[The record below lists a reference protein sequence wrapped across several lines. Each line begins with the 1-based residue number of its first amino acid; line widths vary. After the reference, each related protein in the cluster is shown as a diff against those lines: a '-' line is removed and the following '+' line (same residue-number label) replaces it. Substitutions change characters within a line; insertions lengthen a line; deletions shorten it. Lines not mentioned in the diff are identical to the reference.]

1 MRFLLYGANGY
12 TGQLIAE
19 EAARTGMRPIL
30 AGRRAETIAPI
41 AERYGFEHRVF
52 SLGTRAEIIRSLD
65 GVDAVLLAAG
75 PFSSTSAPMLDACI
89 ASGIHY
95 LDITGEIAVF
105 ERCAAQHDRAVAA
118 GVVVLPGV
126 GFDVV
131 PSDCLAATLA
141 RALPNA
147 TSLELAFAGTGGGMQ
162 ISRGTAK
169 TMLEGAGQGGAIR
182 RDGRIERVK
191 LGWKKRR
198 ISFRDRERETVSIPW
213 GDVATAYHSTGIPNI
228 VVYTA
233 MARAQIRALPYV
245 RLAMPLVRIPILRR
259 MIARR
264 IERTITGPDDNA
276 RRHGQAQLW
285 GRVSDARGRSVEGT
299 LVTPEGYRLTAETAV
314 ESVKRVLAGAV
325 QPGFRTPSLAFG
337 ASYITEFEECDLRIG
352 QLGVGD

>member
-118 GVVVLPGV
+118 RVVVLPGV

-147 TSLELAFAGTGGGMQ
+147 TSLELAFAGTGSGMQ

-169 TMLEGAGQGGAIR
+169 TMLEGAGEGGAIR
-182 RDGRIERVK
+182 RDGIS
-191 LGWKKRR
+191 LDGNSQHRR
-198 ISFRDRERETVSIPW
+198 LHSDGSCTDSRPAICPARNAAGSDSDCSTHDRAANR
-213 GDVATAYHSTGIPNI
+213 AY
-228 VVYTA
+228 
-233 MARAQIRALPYV
+233 
-245 RLAMPLVRIPILRR
+245 
-259 MIARR
+259 
-264 IERTITGPDDNA
+264 D
-276 RRHGQAQLW
+276 HGS
-285 GRVSDARGRSVEGT
+285 G
-299 LVTPEGYRLTAETAV
+299 
-314 ESVKRVLAGAV
+314 
-325 QPGFRTPSLAFG
+325 
-337 ASYITEFEECDLRIG
+337 
-352 QLGVGD
+352 